1 MALNVFCLSSW
12 NLSNIAVRAGSMA
25 TAEAETAQY
34 TIDNK
39 AIGGPLTPISNSILV
54 RVQDKDATSMGGVII
69 PDKVSR

>member
-1 MALNVFCLSSW
+1 
-12 NLSNIAVRAGSMA
+12 MA